1 MRDVGGAQRRIIWI
15 LQRFCEDHR
24 PFYPLP
30 DFNSPFKRQLT
41 IRNFFHRGRE
51 RLGSDAAIESVVP
64 FEETRGLM
72 VDFTLYKSK
81 RSKADLDSLGGM
93 ESGTTF
99 LAETDLGAVRRLV
112 EMGKAGVLEFI
123 KALKAPAES
132 GAAFKP

>member
-72 VDFTLYKSK
+72 VDFTIYKQGGAEGRPGRRWGGGWGDVTSD
-81 RSKADLDSLGGM
+81 DL
-93 ESGTTF
+93 
-99 LAETDLGAVRRLV
+99 AAVRRLV
-112 EMGKAGVLEFI
+112 EMGKADVVKFIPALE
-123 KALKAPAES
+123 ARAES
-132 GAAFKP
+132 VAAPKR